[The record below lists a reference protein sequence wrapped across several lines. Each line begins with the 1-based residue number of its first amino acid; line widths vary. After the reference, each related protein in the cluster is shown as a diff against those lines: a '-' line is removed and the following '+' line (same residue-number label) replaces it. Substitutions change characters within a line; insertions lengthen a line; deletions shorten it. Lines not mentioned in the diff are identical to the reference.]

1 MKTKA
6 NRTVGRPPDE
16 LLRARR
22 RQDLVHA
29 AIEIFAQQG
38 YQRTEVQQIADA
50 AGVAK
55 GTVYRYFPSKQAL
68 FLAAADYS
76 MQCLTD
82 AVDQAVEGVDDPI
95 ARLRTAAHAVADYF
109 QRYPERIEL
118 LAQERAE
125 FRGEIP
131 PTHLIYRERRRE
143 RFEATI
149 RRAMDQGCLPRVQV
163 RALANALYYLL
174 FGAILCGSVERTPSQ
189 LRRLV
194 CDAFDSV
201 LDALCRS
208 KRGEPSAEQGS

>member
-1 MKTKA
+1 MATRTK
-6 NRTVGRPPDE
+6 RPVGRPPDE

-22 RQDLVHA
+22 RHELLHA
-29 AIEIFAQQG
+29 AIEVFARQG

-55 GTVYRYFPSKQAL
+55 GTVYRYFPSKEAL
-68 FLAAADYS
+68 FLAAADYA
-76 MQCLTD
+76 MQALTQCVD
-82 AVDQAVEGVDDPI
+82 EAVQAVEDPI
-95 ARLRTAAHAVADYF
+95 DRLRTAAHAVADYF

-149 RRAMDQGCLPRVQV
+149 RRAIQQGRLPQV
-163 RALANALYYLL
+163 RVRSLANALYYLL
-174 FGAILCGSVERTPSQ
+174 FGAILCGSVERTPRQ
-189 LRRLV
+189 LRKAV
-194 CDAFDSV
+194 CEAFDAV
-201 LDALCRS
+201 LAALD
-208 KRGEPSAEQGS
+208 RGQPNQQPTG